1 MTKYD
6 ETQQWYRD
14 VDKFRDIKVFIYL
27 SDVNNEKD
35 GPFQLVKNSNNTFWF
50 NPFNYSNRIK
60 FRVRNEII
68 QKITKKIFILF
79 MVLRVQFFYADTRT
93 FHRVKP
99 FKKNNYW
106 FIFQLYNSIQSIG
119 KNSQIMLD
127 PNFESYPNWQKEIE
141 KRIISQGVYS
151 VTFKN

>member
-1 MTKYD
+1 MM
-6 ETQQWYRD
+6 RLNSGID
-14 VDKFRDIKVFIYL
+14 VDKLRDIKVFIYL

-68 QKITKKIFILF
+68 QKNHKKDIHT
-79 MVLRVQFFYADTRT
+79 FYGSMGGVFAADTRT
-93 FHRVKP
+93 FHRGKAIQE
-99 FKKNNYW
+99 KNNFR
-106 FIFQLYNSIQSIG
+106 FIFQLYYSIHSIG

-141 KRIISQGVYS
+141 KKDNFTRGLFSNI
-151 VTFKN
+151 